1 LRQFD
6 VLPNPNVASRRY
18 APFVAVLQ
26 SHHLDPIDTVVL
38 APLVN
43 DAERP
48 VSSLEISVNL
58 SGEPLVL
65 VIAELAGVR
74 REGLGKPVGSL
85 RPWEDEIRRAFERL
99 LTGF

>member
-1 LRQFD
+1 MRQFD
-6 VLPNPNVASRRY
+6 VLPNPNAASRKY

-48 VSSLEISVNL
+48 ISSLEIPVMIG
-58 SGEPLVL
+58 GEPLVL

-85 RPWEDEIRRAFERL
+85 RAWEDEIRRAFDRL